1 MRITMS
7 QKLLGLVGVL
17 VGIMVIGTVIA
28 YLFMSNI
35 ISTFKEFENKDVAQ
49 IKSALSSQVNYGLT
63 VRAFKNYLI
72 RKDKKHIDEF
82 NSSIQAMKNDLNA
95 YNKLSETDEER
106 SSIKDALEKINTF
119 EKVFLDMVKEREH
132 NNDIMGVDKVY
143 GRPAAPVYD
152 AILKLD
158 KISEKKYLEKK
169 KVVEKKFNTMIIILI
184 VSLAVA
190 CLFSIILGSIISKRI
205 VRAINHTKDA
215 SEQVASGNLTKEISI
230 VSNDE
235 LGDMMQQFN
244 QMIARLRE
252 VSLSI
257 TSASSSLRRKSEE
270 MSKDT
275 DTLDNG
281 LKEQVLQIE
290 QFASAIT
297 QMSQTVADVAKNTS
311 VASQASKDTNLIA
324 SKGRDVVQG
333 TVEIIE
339 KINSTISDAVGT
351 IEALGKSSEEIGKI
365 VDTIKDIAD
374 QTNLLAL
381 NAAIEAARA
390 GEQGRGFAVVA
401 DEVRKLAERT
411 SVATN
416 EIRDMIKRIQD
427 DTAQSVV
434 SMRNGKSEVEEGVRM
449 SKESQESLVMIVDAA
464 NTATDMIQMIATASE
479 ELSETANHIASNV
492 ENISDFTKKTSQIS
506 DNIKKSSDEIM
517 KISSGLNNTISWFK
531 V

>member
-17 VGIMVIGTVIA
+17 VGIMVIGTIMA
-28 YLFMSNI
+28 YLFMNNV
-35 ISTFKEFENKDVAQ
+35 ISTFREFENKDVTL
-49 IKSALSSQVNYGLT
+49 IKSAINSQVNYGLT

-82 NSSIQAMKNDLNA
+82 NTSIQAMRNDLKR
-95 YNKLSETDEER
+95 YSELSETDEER
-106 SSIKDALEKINTF
+106 ASVKDALEKINTF
-119 EKVFLDMVKEREH
+119 EKVFNDMVKEREH
-132 NNDIMGVDKVY
+132 NNDIPSVDKIY
-143 GRPAAPVYD
+143 GRPAAPVYE

-158 KISEKKYLEKK
+158 KISEKKYAEKK
-169 KVVEKKFNTMIIILI
+169 KGVEKKFNTMVIFLL
-184 VSLAVA
+184 VSLLFA
-190 CLFSIILGSIISKRI
+190 CAFSITLGYVISKRI
-205 VRAINHTKDA
+205 VRAVNLTKEA
-215 SEQVASGNLTKEISI
+215 SEQVASGNLTKDVSM

-235 LGDMMQQFN
+235 LGDMMRQFN
-244 QMIARLRE
+244 HMISKLRE
-252 VSLSI
+252 VSSNI
-257 TSASSSLRRKSEE
+257 TTASNTLRRKSEE

-275 DTLDNG
+275 DTLDHG

-290 QFASAIT
+290 QVASAIT
-297 QMSQTVADVAKNTS
+297 EMSQTVADVAKNTA

-324 SKGRDVVQG
+324 SQG
-333 TVEIIE
+333 KEIVHSTVEIIE
-339 KINSTISDAVGT
+339 RIYSTINEAVTT

-434 SMRNGKSEVEEGVRM
+434 SMRNGKSEVEEGVKM
-449 SKESQESLVMIVDAA
+449 SKESQDSLVKIVEAA

-479 ELSETANHIASNV
+479 ELSETANHIAANM
-492 ENISDFTKKTSQIS
+492 ENISEFTKKTSLIS
-506 DNIKKSSDEIM
+506 ENIKRSSDDIM
-517 KISSGLNNTISWFK
+517 NISSDLNRTISWFK
-531 V
+531 T